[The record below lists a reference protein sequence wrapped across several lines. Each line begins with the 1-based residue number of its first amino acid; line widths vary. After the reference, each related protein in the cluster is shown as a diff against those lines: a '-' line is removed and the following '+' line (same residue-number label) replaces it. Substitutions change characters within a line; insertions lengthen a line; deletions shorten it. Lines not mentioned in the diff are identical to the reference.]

1 MLNFP
6 AADFNGTPL
15 AVGTTVAY
23 AFPTPPVDAAVAE
36 AFAARGGVGVGL
48 VVILLYMLAG
58 PAPSSVKGCAN
69 FLSKALVCLD
79 VVLAVRK
86 TCCTTREAI
95 LVPSAAR
102 TSSTDDVFE
111 VEDFVG
117 GVKRC

>member
-6 AADFNGTPL
+6 AADFNGIPL
-15 AVGTTVAY
+15 AVGATVAY
-23 AFPTPPVDAAVAE
+23 AFPTPPVGAVAE

-48 VVILLYMLAG
+48 VVILLDILAG

-69 FLSKALVCLD
+69 FLSNALLCLD
-79 VVLAVRK
+79 VVLPVRK

>member
-6 AADFNGTPL
+6 AADFNGIPL
-15 AVGTTVAY
+15 AVGATVAY
-23 AFPTPPVDAAVAE
+23 AFPIPPVDAFAK
-36 AFAARGGVGVGL
+36 AFAARGGGGVGL

-58 PAPSSVKGCAN
+58 PAPSSAKGCAN

-95 LVPSAAR
+95 LVSCGYR
-102 TSSTDDVFE
+102 NFE
-111 VEDFVG
+111 YG
-117 GVKRC
+117 